1 MSSQEE
7 SDTEFEMKKE
17 EIIDENAKMMKIRLI
32 FRSVKIFS
40 ILCLHNLLFAF

>member
-17 EIIDENAKMMKIRLI
+17 KSSTKLLIKCKNDEN
-32 FRSVKIFS
+32 
-40 ILCLHNLLFAF
+40 